1 MNVGKIIKYG
11 VFNSKKD
18 YANVKVTPLRTVRYF
33 EFDFILS
40 CDDRAT
46 SYVDKKSCALA
57 PDALVVRKPGQ
68 KSNSRLHF
76 KCYCLHL
83 EVERGNPL
91 WDELSAL
98 PDFYRFI
105 NGETYRT
112 LFETLFKHL
121 IKQTDA
127 ENDYFTLAK
136 ILELAY
142 HLKKDARQ
150 NEKVDKLPVKR
161 ETESVQKVV
170 SYLKK
175 NYQDK
180 ISLQTLGEK
189 VGYSPN
195 HLQRI
200 FTNVTGVSP
209 QTYLENVRI
218 GQAKYLLSKEENSL
232 ADVAYAC
239 GFSSQSYFSKIFK
252 KHTLLTPCEFRKN
265 AAFSYD
271 END

>member
-11 VFNSKKD
+11 VFNSKRA
-18 YANVKVTPLRTVRYF
+18 YANLKTTPVRTVRYF

-40 CDDRAT
+40 CDNHAM
-46 SYVDKKSCALA
+46 SYIDQRQRKLA
-57 PDALVVRKPGQ
+57 PDTLVLRKPSQ

-83 EVERGNPL
+83 EVERGAPL
-91 WDELSAL
+91 WSELSAL
-98 PDFYRFI
+98 PDFYPFI

-112 LFETLFKHL
+112 LFEALFRHL
-121 IKQTDA
+121 IKQTDV
-127 ENDYFTLAK
+127 ENDYFTCAK
-136 ILELAY
+136 ILELIY

-150 NEKVDKLPVKR
+150 NEKVDKSPVKR
-161 ETESVQKVV
+161 ESLSVQKVV

-175 NYQDK
+175 HYQDK

-200 FTNVTGVSP
+200 FTSVTGVSP
-209 QTYLENVRI
+209 QAYLESLRI

-232 ADVAYAC
+232 ADIAYAC

-252 KHTLLTPCEFRKN
+252 KHTLLTPYEFRKN